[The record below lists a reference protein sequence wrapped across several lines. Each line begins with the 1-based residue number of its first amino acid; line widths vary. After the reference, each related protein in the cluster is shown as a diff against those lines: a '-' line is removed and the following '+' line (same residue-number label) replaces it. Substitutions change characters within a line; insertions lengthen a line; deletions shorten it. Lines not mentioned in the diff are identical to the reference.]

1 MSEMRK
7 SCNTVVKGIKVSLG
21 YLAPDG
27 TRGRDDGQV
36 DINYQDHQV
45 TDEQVGHGS
54 SAVADGNI
62 TDTML
67 SRKTRPPVDHRLKF
81 HGISID

>member
-27 TRGRDDGQV
+27 TRGRDDEQV

-54 SAVADGNI
+54 SALADADANES
-62 TDTML
+62 DAML
-67 SRKTRPPVDHRLKF
+67 S
-81 HGISID
+81 